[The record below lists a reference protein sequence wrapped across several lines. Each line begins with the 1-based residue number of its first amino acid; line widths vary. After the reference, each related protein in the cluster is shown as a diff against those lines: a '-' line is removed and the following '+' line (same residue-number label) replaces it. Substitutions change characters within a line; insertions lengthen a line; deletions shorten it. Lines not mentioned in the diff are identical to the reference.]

1 LWDVQD
7 RREPQGRTLK
17 NASFWL
23 LSLLPLLI
31 AAAVG
36 IEVVSYGTIPHLPL
50 TVEGDALSVFDP
62 EIGLVPSPHAN
73 SRRVEL
79 WPDGKPKLEYH
90 IYTDQRGA
98 RVDRPGLVTSDHMD
112 ALFIGG
118 SFTWGAGVEAQ
129 DTFADGVARRLG
141 ISVSNFS
148 FGSYGTLQALQLLQ
162 RNRDLTPRVIVYT
175 VIADHMR
182 RNLAA
187 CTSSYYPFCLDVSH
201 VAWVNGVPTSAAPL
215 SNGLRRFWLHA
226 EAQRHGLWPHVWVA
240 HGLDIIFGKI
250 LLARDDPYD
259 PAKQTLAMKYLLDQ
273 MAATAK
279 SMRAELL
286 VVYVPVYVAAMDL
299 KPAPPAVV
307 EATSALHV
315 QLLDLTPT
323 FRQHDAPSL
332 FIPNDGHPNVAGHA
346 LIADEIAEALRAGSA
361 RPHKFRVRKV
371 LH

>member
-1 LWDVQD
+1 VWYVQD
-7 RREPQGRTLK
+7 RREAQGRTLK
-17 NASFWL
+17 NAIFWL
-23 LSLLPLLI
+23 LSLLPPLI

-36 IEVVSYGTIPHLPL
+36 IEVVSYGTIPNLQMTL
-50 TVEGDALSVFDP
+50 EGDTPVVFDP
-62 EIGLVPSPHAN
+62 EIGLVPSPHA
-73 SRRVEL
+73 STRRVEL
-79 WPDGKPKLEYH
+79 WPDGKPKFGYNV
-90 IYTDQRGA
+90 YTDQRGA

-112 ALFIGG
+112 ALFIGD

-129 DTFADGVARRLG
+129 NTFADGVAGRLG
-141 ISVSNFS
+141 ISVSNLS
-148 FGSYGTLQALQLLQ
+148 NPGYGTLQALQLLQ

-175 VIADHMR
+175 VIAAHMH

-187 CTSSYYPFCLDVSH
+187 CVSSYYPFCFDGSH
-201 VAWVNGVPTSAAPL
+201 VAWVNGAPKIVAPI
-215 SNGLRRFWLHA
+215 SNGLRRFLLHV

-240 HGLDIIFGKI
+240 HGLDVIFGKI

-259 PAKQTLAMKYLLDQ
+259 PAKQSLAMKFLLDQ

-286 VVYVPVYVAAMDL
+286 VVYVPLYVAAHMDL

-323 FRQHDAPSL
+323 FQRHDAPSL
-332 FIPNDGHPNVAGHA
+332 FIPSDGHPNVAGHA

-361 RPHKFRVRKV
+361 LKE
-371 LH
+371 

>member
-1 LWDVQD
+1 
-7 RREPQGRTLK
+7 LK
-17 NASFWL
+17 NAIFWL
-23 LSLLPLLI
+23 LSLLLPLI

-36 IEVVSYGTIPHLPL
+36 IEVVSYRTIPPLQL
-50 TVEGDALSVFDP
+50 TVEGDALNVYDP
-62 EIGLVPSPHAN
+62 EIGLVPSPHA
-73 SRRVEL
+73 SSKRVEL

-112 ALFIGG
+112 ALFIGD

-129 DTFADGVARRLG
+129 DTFADGVASRLG
-141 ISVSNFS
+141 ISVLNLS
-148 FGSYGTLQALQLLQ
+148 FGGYGTLQALQLLQ

-187 CTSSYYPFCLDVSH
+187 CTSSYYPFCFDDSH
-201 VAWVNGVPTSAAPL
+201 VAWVNGAPKIVAPL
-215 SNGLRRFWLHA
+215 SNGPRRFLLHV

-240 HGLDIIFGKI
+240 HGLDVIFGRI
-250 LLARDDPYD
+250 LLARDDTHD
-259 PAKQTLAMKYLLDQ
+259 PAKQSLAMKFLLDQ

-286 VVYVPVYVAAMDL
+286 VVYVPLYVAGMDL
-299 KPAPPAVV
+299 KPAPLAVV

-323 FRQHDAPSL
+323 FRQHDASSL
-332 FIPNDGHPNVAGHA
+332 IIPNDGHPNVAGHA
-346 LIADEIAEALRAGSA
+346 LIADKIAEALRAGTA
-361 RPHKFRVRKV
+361 LKE
-371 LH
+371 